1 MIKNV
6 ELENDKWNNGFK
18 VAPIIRKIDE
28 LGFPV
33 KNHLI
38 SYFSIAEK
46 MFVHIGKDPFHE
58 DFSIPL
64 EDIDTKNRLA
74 LKFRYVSS
82 ASNQSPSV

>member
-6 ELENDKWNNGFK
+6 DLENDKWNNGFK
-18 VAPIIRKIDE
+18 VAPIIRKIAE

-33 KNHLI
+33 KDYLI

-46 MFVHIGKDPFHE
+46 MFVHIGKDPFPE

-64 EDIDTKNRLA
+64 EDID
-74 LKFRYVSS
+74 
-82 ASNQSPSV
+82 